1 MNNLYIWT
9 SVAVI
14 ALVTALLRYLPFL
27 IFNDSRKTPK
37 FIEKLSKILPS
48 AIIGMLVVYCV
59 KSISFGSL
67 EMFLPMV
74 IACLIVGVLYVWK
87 RNTLLSIICGTL
99 SYMILVQFIF

>member
-37 FIEKLSKILPS
+37 FIEKLSK
-48 AIIGMLVVYCV
+48 
-59 KSISFGSL
+59 
-67 EMFLPMV
+67 
-74 IACLIVGVLYVWK
+74 
-87 RNTLLSIICGTL
+87 
-99 SYMILVQFIF
+99 